1 MFRSNTALEVV
12 SGSVLDISRKTDTT
26 LAMAFLD
33 VEYTVLIDTSGSMSE
48 RDARG
53 GKTRYEAAIEELKAL
68 QAQNP
73 GKILVINFSDSANIC
88 IGGIPAFLGGMTN
101 LTDALKLALEY
112 DDTDMTHVVISDG
125 YPDSPYSALEVAKE
139 FDGAIHTVFIGP
151 ENDRQGREFMAQLAN
166 VKHGKAV
173 TTKSNLLA
181 KNVQELLLLKSNN
194 N

>member
-1 MFRSNTALEVV
+1 MMLRNNTLEIVP
-12 SGSVLDISRKTDTT
+12 GSVLDVAEKNDLS
-26 LAMAFLD
+26 LAMAFLE
-33 VEYTVLIDTSGSMSE
+33 VEYTVLIDTSGSMSD
-48 RDARG
+48 RDMRN
-53 GKTRYEAAIEELKAL
+53 GKTRYEVAIEELKTL
-68 QAQNP
+68 QAQNQ
-73 GKILVINFSDSANIC
+73 GKILVINFSDSANVC

-125 YPDSPYSALEVAKE
+125 YPDSPTSALEAAKE
-139 FDGAIHTVFIGP
+139 FKGAIHTVFIGP
-151 ENDRQGREFMAQLAN
+151 ENDRQGREFLAQLASI
-166 VKHGKAV
+166 KHGKAV